1 MFLLNLGDVGRLESK
16 SKDLQYKMFLLNAS
30 INLESH
36 LFYRFT
42 IQNVSIKYQYNLHH
56 LHPQLH
62 LQYKMFLL
70 NTNKE
75 IPPLLFLLFTIQ
87 NVSIKL

>member
-70 NTNKE
+70 NYTN
-75 IPPLLFLLFTIQ
+75 F
-87 NVSIKL
+87 SIFYICKQIYNTKCFY